1 MLGLFYQHKI
11 NNKCLL
17 CSLVMCLS
25 LSDGALFPDMSNKC
39 VEYCYLFQI
48 KIMATAMKIRPT
60 QNYPLKSFQA
70 DVMQFVQTEVFLCLY
85 WILASALFLG
95 GGGNFVVHVFTVN
108 CTKFFNPSLNWNY
121 SLVIVDLCQPV
132 KVVIYSHFCPV

>member
-1 MLGLFYQHKI
+1 
-11 NNKCLL
+11 
-17 CSLVMCLS
+17 
-25 LSDGALFPDMSNKC
+25 
-39 VEYCYLFQI
+39 
-48 KIMATAMKIRPT
+48 MATAMKIRPT

-95 GGGNFVVHVFTVN
+95 GGP
-108 CTKFFNPSLNWNY
+108 FFGPHHYSSLNWNY

-132 KVVIYSHFCPV
+132 KVVIYSHFGPV